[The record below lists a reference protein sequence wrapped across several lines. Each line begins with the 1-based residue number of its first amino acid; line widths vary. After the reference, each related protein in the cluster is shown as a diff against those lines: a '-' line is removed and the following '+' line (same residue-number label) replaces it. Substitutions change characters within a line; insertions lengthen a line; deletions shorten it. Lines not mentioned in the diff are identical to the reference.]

1 MVAPVATQRH
11 ALASAFAEFTCLPDL
26 LARIPLDGHFYS
38 PVDHVDFGPGEWSDF
53 FHKFPP
59 NVDHVQYWQ
68 YEDEAR
74 LDPRLA
80 VSVCAD
86 AWALV
91 WRLQLVGPDG
101 LSSDGR
107 ALADIGAARSLP
119 DRTAH
124 DHNILRQVLARQV
137 ERNYLGARQLPIVP
151 LLQDAARELGRSD
164 SPAAAHLPGL
174 LLAEVAFLIEW
185 AHIDATEA
193 RAGAHRLAA
202 IRNEVM
208 RRVGEPDP
216 ETHPSWYQ
224 LDLAD
229 AVNSHHL
236 ETPRSSFD
244 NPDPLTLTEVR
255 ATSSLLAFSGLLR
268 EVFPLG
274 PVQCLAAGG

>member
-1 MVAPVATQRH
+1 M
-11 ALASAFAEFTCLPDL
+11 
-26 LARIPLDGHFYS
+26 
-38 PVDHVDFGPGEWSDF
+38 DHVDFGPGTWSDF
-53 FHKFPP
+53 FHEFPP
-59 NVDHVQYWQ
+59 NVDHIQYWE
-68 YEDEAR
+68 YEDEGS
-74 LDPRLA
+74 LPPRLV

-86 AWALV
+86 AWALA
-91 WRLQLVGPDG
+91 WRLHLVEPDG
-101 LSSDGR
+101 LTPAGR

-124 DHNILRQVLARQV
+124 DHNILRQALARQV
-137 ERNYLGARQLPIVP
+137 ERNYLGARQRPIVP
-151 LLQDAARELGRSD
+151 LLQDAARELGQAD
-164 SPAAAHLPGL
+164 SLAAAHLPGL

-185 AHIDATEA
+185 AHFDDTEA
-193 RAGAHRLAA
+193 LAGARRLAA
-202 IRNEVM
+202 IRDEVM
-208 RRVGEPDP
+208 GRFREPDP

-236 ETPRSSFD
+236 EYPRSSFRAF
-244 NPDPLTLTEVR
+244 DPLTLTEVR